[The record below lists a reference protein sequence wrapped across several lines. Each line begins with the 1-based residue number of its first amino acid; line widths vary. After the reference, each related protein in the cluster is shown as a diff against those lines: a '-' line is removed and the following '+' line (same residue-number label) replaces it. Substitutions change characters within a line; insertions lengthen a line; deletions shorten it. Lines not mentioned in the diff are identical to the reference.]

1 MVRKLAARDDA
12 PAEPRSAIDGAA
24 ELAKQGLA
32 EARRAVGALRR
43 DDQLGVDQPP
53 ELVAHFR
60 RDLHLTVDYSVA
72 GTPRPVAA
80 DLGIALYRVTGEA
93 LTNVARHA
101 EGASTRV
108 ELSFDQARVRLAVT
122 DSGGSQGPLAPEGS
136 GWGLAG
142 LRVVIADDQRVVREG
157 LVVLVGLCDG
167 IEVVGSAP
175 DGAVAVAPVDELA
188 PDVVLTTY
196 ADDESIFPA
205 LRAGA
210 VGYLTKDASA
220 EEIEAAIRAVHRGQT
235 WLDPKVQARLVSALG
250 DVGPAEPPRPTAGLP
265 GNLTPREVEVLALIG
280 EGLSNREI
288 GERLVLSQATVKTHV
303 NRIFAKIGTQS
314 RAQAVRYAIGNGL
327 AGPGNGASGW

>member
-1 MVRKLAARDDA
+1 M
-12 PAEPRSAIDGAA
+12 
-24 ELAKQGLA
+24 
-32 EARRAVGALRR
+32 
-43 DDQLGVDQPP
+43 
-53 ELVAHFR
+53 
-60 RDLHLTVDYSVA
+60 T
-72 GTPRPVAA
+72 
-80 DLGIALYRVTGEA
+80 
-93 LTNVARHA
+93 
-101 EGASTRV
+101 
-108 ELSFDQARVRLAVT
+108 
-122 DSGGSQGPLAPEGS
+122 EGS
-136 GWGLAG
+136 AV
-142 LRVVIADDQRVVREG
+142 RVVIADDQRVVRDG

-175 DGAVAVAPVDELA
+175 DGAVAVALVDELA
-188 PDVVLTTY
+188 PDVVLMDLRMPEMDGVAATREIAGRSTARVVVLTTY

-250 DVGPAEPPRPTAGLP
+250 DVRPAEPPRPTAGLS